1 MDRGNFRD
9 YRAARRARSA
19 APAQPA
25 PQPNHEEP
33 ASRSSRKRKIGL
45 PKKKPIRPLLGL
57 VVVLLLVFFAYEYAH
72 TKNQLDKLS
81 NPKTATE
88 SATQQLVDS
97 VGKLVQLPANETPTI
112 ATVNNA
118 AKLKNQAF
126 FANAQDG
133 DKVLIY
139 SKSGRAVLYRP
150 STNKVVEYSTVNL
163 TGGTGQ

>member
-1 MDRGNFRD
+1 MDRSNFKG
-9 YRAARRARSA
+9 YRRAPQAAR
-19 APAQPA
+19 AQPMFPKTPVHDTA
-25 PQPNHEEP
+25 EPQ
-33 ASRSSRKRKIGL
+33 SSHRKRSIK
-45 PKKKPIRPLLGL
+45 PKRKYLRPLVAL
-57 VVVLLLVFFAYEYAH
+57 VIVGLLVFFAYEYAH
-72 TKNQLDKLS
+72 TKNQLEKLS

-97 VGKLVQLPANETPTI
+97 VGRLVDLPGGETPTI
-112 ATVNNA
+112 ATVNDA

-150 STNKVVEYSTVNL
+150 STNKVIEYSSVNL
-163 TGGTGQ
+163 SGGSQQ

>member
-1 MDRGNFRD
+1 MIALIIVG
-9 YRAARRARSA
+9 
-19 APAQPA
+19 
-25 PQPNHEEP
+25 
-33 ASRSSRKRKIGL
+33 
-45 PKKKPIRPLLGL
+45 
-57 VVVLLLVFFAYEYAH
+57 LLVFFVYEYAH
-72 TKNQLDKLS
+72 TKNQLEKLS

-112 ATVNNA
+112 ATVNDA

-150 STNKVVEYSTVNL
+150 STNRVIEYSTVNL
-163 TGGTGQ
+163 SGGTNQ

>member
-9 YRAARRARSA
+9 YRSAHGAKSA
-19 APAQPA
+19 ATASPA
-25 PQPNHEEP
+25 PQPTRHGP
-33 ASRSSRKRKIGL
+33 APRAHRKPSLKLSNKRFL
-45 PKKKPIRPLLGL
+45 RPLIALIIVG
-57 VVVLLLVFFAYEYAH
+57 LLVFFVYEYAH
-72 TKNQLDKLS
+72 TKNQLEKLS

-112 ATVNNA
+112 ATVNDA

-150 STNKVVEYSTVNL
+150 STNRVIEYSTVNL
-163 TGGTGQ
+163 SGGTNQ